1 MSQKNVEDEI
11 KNAEVKIK
19 NVEDEIE
26 QFLVDKIRHA
36 IGRLDDQQNI
46 MAKLYPI
53 KGEFASVL
61 DCLEKKKREQNHD
74 MDGVRMNNLYSLQ
87 NLATEWQLTMNKSP
101 LSYKQAC
108 ESISKRL
115 KKMKKE
121 INGEESSSR
130 GDGEG
135 STRHQEPKKEPDDQ
149 PIFEINKAEVYRWS
163 SRHPPTK
170 VRGSD
175 HRVLE
180 MEREIVLRNANAVCK
195 MFGVVGAPGIGKT
208 TLCQTIFG
216 RESVKQRFCPRIWV
230 CLSKKPTDIKDYRKE
245 IVIRILK
252 SLGIDDEIINDAD
265 KEPDQIKQQPPP
277 VTGTGE
283 NHDTGLKRLILLL
296 RLQLTGKRYLIV
308 LDDAWNDDENVAK
321 FFSNL
326 NQKDRLDENWG
337 EELAYGLPKG
347 CGGTVISSST
357 SSALLKQM
365 LGDDVSLQNLTRHTD
380 ETIYQI
386 FKDTVIGYDEDEREF
401 PHYLEEMIGELLK
414 KCDGNPLAAKLLAKI
429 ARKHLKVKLK
439 PQPQPATTTDAG
451 KSFDPIKQFP
461 PGGVEQLN
469 SGVRDG
475 EEDKSLPSL

>member
-1 MSQKNVEDEI
+1 
-11 KNAEVKIK
+11 
-19 NVEDEIE
+19 
-26 QFLVDKIRHA
+26 
-36 IGRLDDQQNI
+36 
-46 MAKLYPI
+46 MAKLYSI

-61 DCLEKKKREQNHD
+61 DCLERKKKEQNHD

-87 NLATEWQLTMNKSP
+87 NLVTEWQLTMNKSP
-101 LSYKQAC
+101 YSYKQAC

-130 GDGEG
+130 GDREG
-135 STRHQEPKKEPDDQ
+135 STRHQKPSQEPKQKPDH
-149 PIFEINKAEVYRWS
+149 PVFKINKAEVYRWS

-180 MEREIVLRNANAVCK
+180 MEREIVMHNPNAACK

-216 RESVKQRFCPRIWV
+216 RDSVKQRFCPRIWV

-252 SLGIDDEIINDAD
+252 SLGIDDEVINDAD
-265 KEPDQIKQQPPP
+265 KEPDQK
-277 VTGTGE
+277 TGTGE
-283 NHDTGLKRLILLL
+283 NLK
-296 RLQLTGKRYLIV
+296 
-308 LDDAWNDDENVAK
+308 
-321 FFSNL
+321 
-326 NQKDRLDENWG
+326 
-337 EELAYGLPKG
+337 
-347 CGGTVISSST
+347 
-357 SSALLKQM
+357 
-365 LGDDVSLQNLTRHTD
+365 
-380 ETIYQI
+380 
-386 FKDTVIGYDEDEREF
+386 
-401 PHYLEEMIGELLK
+401 GELLK

-429 ARKHLKVKLK
+429 AQNAQKRLNLESKT
-439 PQPQPATTTDAG
+439 QPQPATTTDAG

-461 PGGVEQLN
+461 PSGVEQLN

>member
-26 QFLVDKIRHA
+26 QFLVDKISHA
-36 IGRLDDQQNI
+36 INRLDDQQNI
-46 MAKLYPI
+46 MVKLYSI
-53 KGEFASVL
+53 KGEFVSVL
-61 DCLEKKKREQNHD
+61 DCLENKKKKPNND
-74 MDGVRMNNLYSLQ
+74 MDGVRMNSLYSLQ
-87 NLATEWQLTMNKSP
+87 NMVTEWQLTMNKSP

-130 GDGEG
+130 GDREG
-135 STRHQEPKKEPDDQ
+135 STRHQKPSQEPKQKPDH
-149 PIFEINKAEVYRWS
+149 PVFEINKAEVYRWS

-180 MEREIVLRNANAVCK
+180 MEREIVMHNPNAACK

-216 RESVKQRFCPRIWV
+216 RDSVKQRFCPRIWV

-252 SLGIDDEIINDAD
+252 SLGIDDEVINDAD
-265 KEPDQIKQQPPP
+265 KEPDQK
-277 VTGTGE
+277 TGTGE
-283 NHDTGLKRLILLL
+283 SHDTGLKRLILLL

-308 LDDAWNDDENVAK
+308 LDDAWNDDKNVAK

-380 ETIYQI
+380 ETIYEI
-386 FKDTVIGYDEDEREF
+386 FKDTVIGYDGNEKEF
-401 PHYLEEMIGELLK
+401 PQYLEELKGELLK

-429 ARKHLKVKLK
+429 AQNAQKRLNLESKT
-439 PQPQPATTTDAG
+439 QPQPATTTDAG

-461 PGGVEQLN
+461 PSGVEQLN

-475 EEDKSLPSL
+475 EEDKSFPSL